1 MPQKTRDLPRQSFAS
16 YDYTLVWE
24 LKGYVGIR
32 LPQAVGLLL
41 CDHGQ
46 LTAFSEPGHL
56 GAKSLG
62 VSAQHLART
71 CSLKELPISLP
82 WARC

>member
-1 MPQKTRDLPRQSFAS
+1 MPQKTRDLPRQRFAS
-16 YDYTLVWE
+16 YDHALAWE
-24 LKGYVGIR
+24 LKGYVGIG

-41 CDHGQ
+41 CDHGR
-46 LTAFSEPGHL
+46 LTALFEPGHL

-71 CSLKELPISLP
+71 RSLKELPISLP